1 LETLEREMQARE
13 LANMALTASS
23 VAESL
28 GFEETAKA
36 FASIA
41 ADAYLLPQG
50 NEADPIDREVRTT
63 NWMNARNGKFLY
75 T

>member
-1 LETLEREMQARE
+1 MHARE

-28 GFEETAKA
+28 GFEATAKA

-41 ADAYLLPQG
+41 ADAYLLPEG
-50 NEADPIDREVRTT
+50 NEADPVNREIRTT
-63 NWMNARNGKFLY
+63 NLVEAVNGKLLY

>member
-1 LETLEREMQARE
+1 MQARE

-23 VAESL
+23 VAERL
-28 GFEETAKA
+28 GFDETAKA

-41 ADAYLLPQG
+41 ADAYLMPEG
-50 NEADPIDREVRTT
+50 NEADPVDREIRTT
-63 NWMNARNGKFLY
+63 NWVNAGNPKLLY